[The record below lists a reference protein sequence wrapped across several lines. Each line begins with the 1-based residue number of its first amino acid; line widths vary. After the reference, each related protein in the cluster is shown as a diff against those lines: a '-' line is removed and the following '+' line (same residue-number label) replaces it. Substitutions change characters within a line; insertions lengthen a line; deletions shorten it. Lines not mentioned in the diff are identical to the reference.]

1 MHYDIYIE
9 DFSRAT
15 IAKIERAR
23 GEDYDDRPIDDYTR
37 VIGVSLGLGSSSF
50 SPKTS
55 AYWEQAH
62 GASSLD
68 VSGGL
73 HFSLGA
79 EFMTSRFITGRES
92 RNKNL
97 ALSLGLR
104 YSSYKTKT
112 ALRAFG
118 LSPFEAVAE
127 RDDATNRYVRL
138 VSPVNADEDIRF
150 GLLEIPL
157 GVAYRLKKTGT
168 MMFYVHGRLIP
179 GLVLNGSGSITGNAL
194 YDGIIINEDPN
205 SDLAVGTL
213 SELRILQEMAT
224 QSNLVLDDAGFGAY
238 DVGLQDLD
246 YTAVPDL
253 AGLTFALQLSPT
265 AYFNFADNNPGWGL
279 LVGLDLTYHLGSFL
293 QHNPV
298 NTVEGDAF
306 RYSDESGFDGSS
318 LMNYYLDNLSGFS
331 FGFRLGLFQRLSTEP
346 SYVGVIY
353 SNEDKKV
360 IRGRAIPCL
369 RDLSGRL

>member
-1 MHYDIYIE
+1 
-9 DFSRAT
+9 
-15 IAKIERAR
+15 
-23 GEDYDDRPIDDYTR
+23 
-37 VIGVSLGLGSSSF
+37 
-50 SPKTS
+50 
-55 AYWEQAH
+55 
-62 GASSLD
+62 
-68 VSGGL
+68 
-73 HFSLGA
+73 
-79 EFMTSRFITGRES
+79 
-92 RNKNL
+92 
-97 ALSLGLR
+97 
-104 YSSYKTKT
+104 
-112 ALRAFG
+112 
-118 LSPFEAVAE
+118 
-127 RDDATNRYVRL
+127 
-138 VSPVNADEDIRF
+138 
-150 GLLEIPL
+150 
-157 GVAYRLKKTGT
+157 
-168 MMFYVHGRLIP
+168 
-179 GLVLNGSGSITGNAL
+179 LVLNGSGSITGNAL

-346 SYVGVIY
+346 
-353 SNEDKKV
+353 
-360 IRGRAIPCL
+360 
-369 RDLSGRL
+369 